1 MPCKAFK
8 RAKRFMSLILVS
20 DVFGVTPALLEIA
33 NKLGA
38 CSIIDPYEGQ
48 IMGFKN
54 EADAYSYFVKASG
67 LDSYLATLLKAVEL
81 IESPITI
88 ISFSVG
94 ASVVWRLSEIKENKL
109 IKQAFCYYGS
119 QIRNFT
125 KIEPRFK
132 INLVFP
138 ASESHFDV
146 VELENSLS
154 TKNNVV
160 TKTVKYLHGFMNF
173 YSSNYSEYGYTE
185 HIDFLRSTAS

>member
-1 MPCKAFK
+1 MNI
-8 RAKRFMSLILVS
+8 ILVS

-33 NKLGA
+33 KNLGA
-38 CSIIDPYEGQ
+38 CSINDPYEGQ
-48 IMGFKN
+48 IMGFEN
-54 EADAYSYFVKASG
+54 EADAYSYFVKTTG
-67 LDSYLATLLKAVEL
+67 LDNYLSTLLKAIRS

-94 ASVVWRLSEIKENKL
+94 ASVVWRLSEIKDHHL

-132 INLVFP
+132 INVVFP
-138 ASESHFDV
+138 ASESHFEV
-146 VELENSLS
+146 VELQDSLS
-154 TKNNVV
+154 TKNNVA
-160 TKTVKYLHGFMNF
+160 TKKVKYLHGFMNF

-185 HIDFLRSTAS
+185 HIKLLRSIAS

>member
-1 MPCKAFK
+1 
-8 RAKRFMSLILVS
+8 MSKILVS

-33 NKLGA
+33 KKLGA
-38 CSIIDPYEGQ
+38 CSIIDPYKGQ
-48 IMGFKN
+48 IMDFDN
-54 EADAYSYFVKASG
+54 EADAYSYFVKTAG
-67 LDSYLATLLKAVEL
+67 LDNYLSTVLKALEL

-94 ASVVWRLSEIKENKL
+94 ASVVWRLSEIKDHNL

-146 VELENSLS
+146 LELQNNLS
-154 TKNNVV
+154 TKNNVT
-160 TKTVKYLHGFMNF
+160 TKKVKYLHGFMNY

-185 HIDFLRSTAS
+185 HIELLRSTAS